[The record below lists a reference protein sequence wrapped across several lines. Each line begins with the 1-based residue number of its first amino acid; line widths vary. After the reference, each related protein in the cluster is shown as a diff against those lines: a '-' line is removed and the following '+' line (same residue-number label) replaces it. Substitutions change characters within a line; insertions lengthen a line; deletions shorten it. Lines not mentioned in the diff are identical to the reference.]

1 MKGTPFF
8 FRGFS
13 SKIES
18 MQNQMKPLAR
28 SLAWK
33 DLLIKKGWI
42 ENQRVN
48 LPDNIIVYLYFAP
61 GTTDIN
67 TIESVN
73 LHQVSEVDDNFLVH
87 QVSESEQEFYLWEDI
102 QCVRVRT
109 KRNSL
114 FQRKSKNA
122 LTAQEDA

>member
-1 MKGTPFF
+1 M
-8 FRGFS
+8 
-13 SKIES
+13 
-18 MQNQMKPLAR
+18 PLTR
-28 SLAWK
+28 SLAWRE
-33 DLLIKKGWI
+33 LLMNKGWI
-42 ENQRVN
+42 EDNHVK

-73 LHQVSEVDDNFLVH
+73 LSQVSEVSNNFLVH

-109 KRNSL
+109 KRTSI
-114 FQRKSKNA
+114 FPRKNKIAIQTLTGDA
-122 LTAQEDA
+122 L